1 MRLVQDLRFAI
12 RVILKD
18 RWFTAVAALALGL
31 GIGVNTTV
39 FTFVNAVLMRGLPFD
54 RSHEIYY
61 VGSRQLPDGD
71 PNPASY
77 PDFLDWKAQ
86 STAFADM
93 GAFRNETMNV
103 SEAGRP
109 PERVSGLFVTAN
121 TFRILRQSPFLGR
134 DFTPDEDRKE
144 AAPVVII
151 GYNLWRTRYGSDR
164 SILGRTIKVND
175 VACTIIGVMPEGMR
189 FALTN
194 DMWRPLV
201 PDANLERR
209 DQRGINVLARVKPN
223 VSRARAEEDVTAIAK
238 RLQQEY
244 PATNKNVDAELM
256 TFNERYN
263 GGPIRFIFLAL
274 LGAVGFVLLI
284 ACANVAN
291 LLLSRSVHRARE
303 IAVRFALGASR
314 PQVIRQLLIESTL
327 LACLGG
333 FLGLGLTYFGVRAFE
348 AAVSDV
354 GKPFWIVFRLDPT
367 VFAYFALISIATG
380 ILFGLAPALQ
390 VSKTNVNELLKEG
403 GRGTAGGR
411 RARRLTS
418 AMVIA
423 ELTLTLVLLA
433 GAGLMMRSFLKL
445 YSLDI
450 GIDTNN
456 LLTMRT
462 QLSHQ
467 RYETPELRRVFADA
481 VLTRLG
487 ALPGAQHAALTSY
500 APMMGGDWR
509 GFAIEGRTPPADVE
523 APRGSVVVVTPG
535 YFATLGVSAQRG
547 RLFRDTDGS
556 AGSEVVVVNERFAA
570 RYFPGEDA
578 VGQRIRLAPVSESSP
593 EPWLTIVGVTPV
605 VRQSNPQDL
614 QPSAVIYQPFRQQ
627 PLQGMNILLRTAGPQ
642 ASIVGSVR
650 DAVQA
655 VDPEQPVF
663 SIMTMDEVLAQS
675 RWPYR
680 VFGTMFALF
689 ALIALVLSTVGIY
702 AVTSYAVSQRV
713 QEIGVRMALGAQPRQ
728 VSWLILRSG
737 LTQLAIALMLGLPG
751 AWGVGQALASVV
763 AQIPPTDP
771 VTFVGIIALLTTVT
785 IAACLIPSW
794 RATRLDPLTALRVE

>member
-1 MRLVQDLRFAI
+1 MRLIQDLRFAI

-77 PDFLDWKAQ
+77 PDFLDWKEQ

-93 GAFRNETMNV
+93 GAFMNATMNV

-134 DFTPDEDRKE
+134 DFTSDEDRKE

-164 SILGRTIKVND
+164 TILGRTIKVND

-209 DQRGINVLARVKPN
+209 DQRGINVLARVKPD
-223 VSRARAEEDVTAIAK
+223 VSRARAEEDITAIAK

-333 FLGLGLTYFGVRAFE
+333 LLGLGLTYFGVRAFE

-462 QLSHQ
+462 QLSQQ
-467 RYETPELRRVFADA
+467 RYETPEQRRVFADA

-487 ALPGAQHAALTSY
+487 ALPGVEHAALTSH
-500 APMMGGDWR
+500 APMMGGNWR

-535 YFATLGVSAQRG
+535 YFDTLGVSAQRG

-556 AGSEVVVVNERFAA
+556 AGNEVVVVNQRFAA

-578 VGQRIRLAPVSESSP
+578 VGQRIRLTPVSESSA

-642 ASIVGSVR
+642 ASVVGSVR

-655 VDPEQPVF
+655 VDTEQPVF

-689 ALIALVLSTVGIY
+689 ALIALALSTVGIY

-771 VTFVGIIALLTTVT
+771 VTFVGIVALLTTVT

>member
-1 MRLVQDLRFAI
+1 MRLIQDLRFAI

-77 PDFLDWKAQ
+77 PDFLDWKEQ

-93 GAFRNETMNV
+93 GAFMNATMNV

-134 DFTPDEDRKE
+134 DFTSDEDRKE

-164 SILGRTIKVND
+164 TILGRTIKVND

-209 DQRGINVLARVKPN
+209 DQRGINVLARVKPD
-223 VSRARAEEDVTAIAK
+223 VSRTRAEEDITAIAK

-333 FLGLGLTYFGVRAFE
+333 LLGLGLTYFGVRAFE

-462 QLSHQ
+462 QLSQQ
-467 RYETPELRRVFADA
+467 RYETPEQRRVFADA

-487 ALPGAQHAALTSY
+487 ALPGVEHAALTSH
-500 APMMGGDWR
+500 APMMGGNWR

-535 YFATLGVSAQRG
+535 YFDTLGVSAQRG

-556 AGSEVVVVNERFAA
+556 AGNEVVVVNQRFAA

-578 VGQRIRLAPVSESSP
+578 VGQRIRLTPVSESSA

-642 ASIVGSVR
+642 ASVVGSVR

-689 ALIALVLSTVGIY
+689 ALIALALSTVGIY

-771 VTFVGIIALLTTVT
+771 VTFVGIVALLTTVT

>member
-1 MRLVQDLRFAI
+1 MRLTQDLRFAI

-77 PDFLDWKAQ
+77 ADFLDWKAQ

-93 GAFRNETMNV
+93 GAFRNATMNV

-144 AAPVVII
+144 SAPVVII
-151 GYNLWRTRYGSDR
+151 GYDLWRTRYGSDR
-164 SILGRTIKVND
+164 AILGRTIKVND

-209 DQRGINVLARVKPN
+209 DQRGINVLARVKPD
-223 VSRARAEEDVTAIAK
+223 VSRARAEEDITAIAK

-333 FLGLGLTYFGVRAFE
+333 LLGLGLTYFGVRAFE

-450 GIDTNN
+450 GIDTTN

-462 QLSHQ
+462 QLSQQ
-467 RYETPELRRVFADA
+467 RYETPEQRRVFADA

-487 ALPGAQHAALTSY
+487 ALPGVQHAALTSY

-535 YFATLGVSAQRG
+535 YFDTLGVSAQRG

-556 AGSEVVVVNERFAA
+556 AGNEVVVVNERFAA
-570 RYFPGEDA
+570 RYFPGENA
-578 VGQRIRLAPVSESSP
+578 VGQRIRLTPFRESSA

-650 DAVQA
+650 DVVQA

>member
-1 MRLVQDLRFAI
+1 MRLIQDIRFAI

-18 RWFTAVAALALGL
+18 RWFTGVAALALGL

-39 FTFVNAVLMRGLPFD
+39 FTFVNAVLMKGLPFD
-54 RSHEIYY
+54 RSHEIFY
-61 VGSRQLPDGD
+61 VATRLLPEGD
-71 PNPASY
+71 PNGVSY

-86 STAFADM
+86 STAFADL
-93 GAFRNETMNV
+93 GAFRNATMNV

-121 TFRILRQSPFLGR
+121 TFQILRQRPFLGR
-134 DFTPDEDRKE
+134 DFRPDEDRKE
-144 AAPVVII
+144 SAPVVII

-164 SILGRTIKVND
+164 SVLGRTIKVND

-209 DQRGINVLARVKPN
+209 DQRGIEVLGRLKPGVAR
-223 VSRARAEEDVTAIAK
+223 SRAEEDMTTIAL

-244 PATNKNVDAELM
+244 PTSNKNVDAELM

-263 GGPIRFIFLAL
+263 SGPIRYIFLVL

-333 FLGLGLTYFGVRAFE
+333 LLGLGLTYFGVRAFE

-354 GKPFWIVFRLDPT
+354 GKPFWIVFSIDPV
-367 VFAYFALISIATG
+367 VFGYFALISIATG

-390 VSKTNVNELLKEG
+390 VSRTNVNDILKEG

-418 AMVIA
+418 VMVIA
-423 ELTLTLVLLA
+423 ELALTLVLLA

-450 GIDTNN
+450 GIESSN

-462 QLSHQ
+462 QLSQQ
-467 RYETPELRRVFADA
+467 RYPSLEQRRVFADA
-481 VLTRLG
+481 ILTRLG
-487 ALPGAQHAALTSY
+487 ALPGVLHASLTSY
-500 APMMGGDWR
+500 IPMMGGDR
-509 GFAIEGRTPPADVE
+509 RQFSIEGRAQPADLE
-523 APRGSVVVVTPG
+523 APGASVLIVTPS
-535 YFATLGVSAQRG
+535 YFDTLGVTAQRG
-547 RLFRDTDGS
+547 RFFRDIDGA
-556 AGSEVVVVNERFAA
+556 AGSEVIVVNERFAA
-570 RYFPGEDA
+570 RFFPGEDA
-578 VGQRIRLAPVSESSP
+578 LGRRIRLNSIREADT
-593 EPWLTIVGVTPV
+593 EPWLTIVGIAPT

-614 QPSAVIYQPFRQQ
+614 QPDAVIYQTFRQR

-642 ASIVGSVR
+642 ASIVASVR
-650 DAVQA
+650 EAVQA
-655 VDPEQPVF
+655 IDPEQPVF
-663 SIMTMDEVLAQS
+663 AVQTMDEVLAQS

-680 VFGTMFALF
+680 VFGTMFVLF

-702 AVTSYAVSQRV
+702 AVTSYAVAQRV

-737 LTQLAIALMLGLPG
+737 LSQLGIALLLGLPG
-751 AWGVGQALASVV
+751 AWGVGQALASIL

-771 VTFVGIIALLTTVT
+771 VTFVGIILLLTTVT
-785 IAACLIPSW
+785 LAACLIPSW

>member
-93 GAFRNETMNV
+93 GAFRNATMNV

-151 GYNLWRTRYGSDR
+151 GYSLWRTRYGSDR

-189 FALTN
+189 FAFTN

-209 DQRGINVLARVKPN
+209 DQRGINVLARVKPD
-223 VSRARAEEDVTAIAK
+223 VPRARAEEDITAIAK

-333 FLGLGLTYFGVRAFE
+333 LLGLGLTYFGVRAFE

-354 GKPFWIVFRLDPT
+354 GKPFWIVFRLDPM

-462 QLSHQ
+462 QLSQQ
-467 RYETPELRRVFADA
+467 RYETPEQRRVFADA
-481 VLTRLG
+481 LLTRLG
-487 ALPGAQHAALTSY
+487 ALPGVQHASLTSY

-509 GFAIEGRTPPADVE
+509 EFAIEGRTPPADVE

-535 YFATLGVSAQRG
+535 YFDTLGVSAQRG

-556 AGSEVVVVNERFAA
+556 AGNEVVVVNERFAA

-578 VGQRIRLAPVSESSP
+578 VGQRIRLTPVSESSA

>member
-93 GAFRNETMNV
+93 GAFMNATMNV

-134 DFTPDEDRKE
+134 DFTSDEDRKE

-164 SILGRTIKVND
+164 TILGRTIKVND

-209 DQRGINVLARVKPN
+209 DQRGINVLARVKPD
-223 VSRARAEEDVTAIAK
+223 VSRARAEEDITAIAK

-333 FLGLGLTYFGVRAFE
+333 LLGLGLTYFGVRAFE

-462 QLSHQ
+462 QLSQQ
-467 RYETPELRRVFADA
+467 RYETPEQRRVFADA

-487 ALPGAQHAALTSY
+487 ALPGVQHAALTSY

-535 YFATLGVSAQRG
+535 YFDTLGVSAQRG
-547 RLFRDTDGS
+547 RLFRDTDGA
-556 AGSEVVVVNERFAA
+556 AGNEVVVVNERFAA

-578 VGQRIRLAPVSESSP
+578 VGQRIRLTPVSESSA

>member
-1 MRLVQDLRFAI
+1 
-12 RVILKD
+12 
-18 RWFTAVAALALGL
+18 
-31 GIGVNTTV
+31 
-39 FTFVNAVLMRGLPFD
+39 
-54 RSHEIYY
+54 
-61 VGSRQLPDGD
+61 
-71 PNPASY
+71 
-77 PDFLDWKAQ
+77 
-86 STAFADM
+86 
-93 GAFRNETMNV
+93 
-103 SEAGRP
+103 
-109 PERVSGLFVTAN
+109 
-121 TFRILRQSPFLGR
+121 
-134 DFTPDEDRKE
+134 
-144 AAPVVII
+144 
-151 GYNLWRTRYGSDR
+151 
-164 SILGRTIKVND
+164 
-175 VACTIIGVMPEGMR
+175 
-189 FALTN
+189 
-194 DMWRPLV
+194 
-201 PDANLERR
+201 
-209 DQRGINVLARVKPN
+209 
-223 VSRARAEEDVTAIAK
+223 
-238 RLQQEY
+238 
-244 PATNKNVDAELM
+244 M

-314 PQVIRQLLIESTL
+314 AQVIRQLLIESTL

-462 QLSHQ
+462 QLSQQ

-487 ALPGAQHAALTSY
+487 AVPGVQRAALTSY

-535 YFATLGVSAQRG
+535 YFDTLGVSAQRG

-556 AGSEVVVVNERFAA
+556 AGNEVVVVNERFAA

-578 VGQRIRLAPVSESSP
+578 VGQRIRLTPVSESSA

-614 QPSAVIYQPFRQQ
+614 QPSAVIYLPFRQQ

>member
-1 MRLVQDLRFAI
+1 MRLAQDIRFAI

-18 RWFTAVAALALGL
+18 RWFTGVAALALGL

-39 FTFVNAVLMRGLPFD
+39 FTFVNAVLMKGLPFD
-54 RSHEIYY
+54 RSHEIFY
-61 VGSRQLPDGD
+61 VATRLLPEGD
-71 PNPASY
+71 PNGVSY

-86 STAFADM
+86 STAFADL
-93 GAFRNETMNV
+93 GAFRNATMNV

-121 TFRILRQSPFLGR
+121 TFQILRQRPFLGR
-134 DFTPDEDRKE
+134 DFRPDEDRKE
-144 AAPVVII
+144 SAPVVII

-164 SILGRTIKVND
+164 SVLGRTIKVND

-209 DQRGINVLARVKPN
+209 DQRGIEVLGRLKPGVAR
-223 VSRARAEEDVTAIAK
+223 SRAEEDMTTIAL

-244 PATNKNVDAELM
+244 PTSNKNVDAELM

-263 GGPIRFIFLAL
+263 SGPIRYIFLVL

-333 FLGLGLTYFGVRAFE
+333 LLGLGLTYFGVRAFE

-354 GKPFWIVFRLDPT
+354 GKPFWIVFSLDPV
-367 VFAYFALISIATG
+367 VFGYFALISIATG

-390 VSKTNVNELLKEG
+390 VSRTNVNDILKEG

-418 AMVIA
+418 VMVIA
-423 ELTLTLVLLA
+423 ELALTLVLLA

-450 GIDTNN
+450 GIESSN

-462 QLSHQ
+462 QLSQQ
-467 RYETPELRRVFADA
+467 RYPSLEQRRVFADA
-481 VLTRLG
+481 ILTRLG
-487 ALPGAQHAALTSY
+487 ALPGVQHASLTSY
-500 APMMGGDWR
+500 IPMMGGDR
-509 GFAIEGRTPPADVE
+509 RQFSIEGRAQPADVE
-523 APRGSVVVVTPG
+523 APGVSVLVVTPG
-535 YFATLGVSAQRG
+535 YFDTLGVAPQRG
-547 RLFRDTDGS
+547 RFFRDIDGA
-556 AGSEVVVVNERFAA
+556 AGSEVIVVNERFAA
-570 RYFPGEDA
+570 RFFPGED
-578 VGQRIRLAPVSESSP
+578 VLGRRIRLNAIREADT
-593 EPWLTIVGVTPV
+593 EPWLTIVGIAPT

-614 QPSAVIYQPFRQQ
+614 QPDAVIYQTFRQR

-642 ASIVGSVR
+642 ASIVASVR
-650 DAVQA
+650 EAVQA
-655 VDPEQPVF
+655 IDPEQPVF
-663 SIMTMDEVLAQS
+663 AVQTMDEVLAQS

-680 VFGTMFALF
+680 VFGTMFVLF

-702 AVTSYAVSQRV
+702 AVTSYAVAQRV

-737 LTQLAIALMLGLPG
+737 LSQLGIALLLGLPG
-751 AWGVGQALASVV
+751 AWGVGQALASIL

-771 VTFVGIIALLTTVT
+771 VTFVGIILLLTTVT
-785 IAACLIPSW
+785 LAACLIPSW

>member
-77 PDFLDWKAQ
+77 PDFLDWKEQ

-93 GAFRNETMNV
+93 GAFMNATMNV

-134 DFTPDEDRKE
+134 DFTSDEDRKE

-164 SILGRTIKVND
+164 TILGRTIKVND

-209 DQRGINVLARVKPN
+209 DQRGINVLARVKPD
-223 VSRARAEEDVTAIAK
+223 VSRTRAEEDITAIAK

-333 FLGLGLTYFGVRAFE
+333 LLGLGLTYFGVRAFE

-462 QLSHQ
+462 QLSQQ
-467 RYETPELRRVFADA
+467 RYETPEQRRVFADA

-487 ALPGAQHAALTSY
+487 ALPGVEHAALTSN
-500 APMMGGDWR
+500 APMMGGNWR

-535 YFATLGVSAQRG
+535 YFDTLGVSAQRG

-556 AGSEVVVVNERFAA
+556 AGNEVVVVNQRFAA

-578 VGQRIRLAPVSESSP
+578 VGQRIRLTPVSESSA

-689 ALIALVLSTVGIY
+689 ALIALALSTVGIY

-771 VTFVGIIALLTTVT
+771 VTFVGIVALLTTVT